1 MYSMKFIRLFL
12 CALILGSASVFNAA
26 HAQQLKPQKFTY
38 AAKPEAAGFSAL
50 RLARVDAMLKKYT
63 HNGTM
68 PNAVTFIAKN
78 GKIVH
83 FKSYGYSNIE
93 SKTLVNNNSIFRIA
107 SQTKAITSVALMMLY
122 EEGKFLL
129 DDPVSS
135 YIPEFKNPQ
144 VIVAINDKDS
154 TASTRPAKREITVR
168 DLLSHTSGIPYGNK
182 MYAKAKIPGVNSLE
196 NETIGSV
203 VKRLAKLPISH
214 DPGEAYTYGLNTDVL
229 GYLVEVL
236 SGMPL
241 DKYFKTKIFD
251 PLGMADTYFYLP
263 PNKKSRLV
271 NLYGKDSLNAPL
283 VFSTNIANQT
293 YPYSGAKVYFSGGAG
308 LVGPIEDYA
317 KFCQMLLN
325 GGTFNGNQILGR
337 KTIELMTCNQIGEKE
352 VWDTGNKFGLGFEIT
367 TEKGNA
373 KQMGNTGV
381 YGWGGMYATDYK
393 IDPKENLIFLIY
405 TNANP
410 FPNPDINKRYRGL
423 VYQALK

>member
-1 MYSMKFIRLFL
+1 MKKPRFL
-12 CALILGSASVFNAA
+12 ALILCTINIATFNFGI
-26 HAQQLKPQKFTY
+26 AQNTKPQKFSVAIT
-38 AAKPEAAGFSAL
+38 PENVGFSSS
-50 RLARVDAMLKKYT
+50 RLSRIDSMLNKYT
-63 HNGTM
+63 MDNTM

-78 GKIVH
+78 GQIVH
-83 FKSYGYSNIE
+83 YKTYGYSNIE
-93 SKTLVNNNSIFRIA
+93 KKQALKSNDIFRIA
-107 SQTKAITSVALMMLY
+107 SQTKAITSVALMMMY

-129 DDPVSS
+129 DDPISN

-144 VIVAINDKDS
+144 VIANIIDKDS
-154 TASTRPAKREITVR
+154 SYTTKPAKREITIR

-182 MYAKAKIPGVNSLE
+182 IYAKAKIPGVNSLE

-214 DPGEAYTYGLNTDVL
+214 TPGEAFTYGLNTDVL

-241 DKYFKTKIFD
+241 DKYFKTKIFM
-251 PLGMADTYFYLP
+251 PLGMDDTYFYLP
-263 PNKKSRLV
+263 ENKVKRLV
-271 NLYGKDSLNAPL
+271 KLYGKDSITAPL
-283 VFSTNIANQT
+283 YLSKNIANQT
-293 YPYSGAKVYFSGGAG
+293 YPYSGAKAYFAGGAG

-337 KTIELMTCNQIGEKE
+337 KTIDLMTINQIGEKD
-352 VWDTGNKFGLGFEIT
+352 VWDTENKFGLGFEVT
-367 TEKGNA
+367 TEKGSA
-373 KQMGNTGV
+373 KISGSVGT
-381 YGWGGMYATDYK
+381 YGWGGMYSTDYK

-410 FPNPDINKRYRGL
+410 FPNPDINKRFRAM

>member
-1 MYSMKFIRLFL
+1 MKLIKPLLFTLLFI
-12 CALILGSASVFNAA
+12 SVWIFDGLY
-26 HAQQLKPQKFTY
+26 AQQLKLQKFSY
-38 AAKPEAAGFSAL
+38 ATTPDAVGFSAL
-50 RLARVDAMLKKYT
+50 RLARIDSLLTKYT
-63 HNGTM
+63 YNSTM

-93 SKTLVNNNSIFRIA
+93 SKTLVKNNSIFRIA

-154 TASTRPAKREITVR
+154 SASTRPAKREITVR

-236 SGMPL
+236 SGMTL
-241 DKYFKTKIFD
+241 DKYFKTKIFE

-271 NLYGKDSLNAPL
+271 NHYGKDSLNAPL
-283 VFSTNIANQT
+283 VLSNNISNQT

-325 GGTFNGNQILGR
+325 GGTFNGNHILSR
-337 KTIELMTCNQIGEKE
+337 KTIELMTTNQIGDKE
-352 VWDTGNKFGLGFEIT
+352 VWDSGNKFGLGFEIT

-373 KQMGNTGV
+373 KQMGSVGA
-381 YGWGGMYATDYK
+381 YGWGGMYSTDYK

-410 FPNPDINKRYRGL
+410 FPNPDINKRFRGL